1 MENIINLTDIR
12 KIIKDGSNNLE
23 ILYNLS
29 LTVKRGDMVSIIGTS
44 GSGKT
49 TLLNIIAMLDSNYQ
63 GSYIFDGEE
72 LSSKSEKELFDLRC
86 KNIGYIFQDFKLI
99 EDFDVV
105 KNVEMPL
112 GFLGHKR
119 NDRLRLSKEAIK
131 KVGLETKEKTKV
143 YKLSG
148 GERQRVAIAR
158 ALSFNPKIILAD
170 EPTGSLDKN
179 TSLKI
184 IDLLKELNKE
194 YKVTIL
200 LVSHDLNIAKKA
212 TRILKLEGGRLY
224 EET

>member
-1 MENIINLTDIR
+1 METIINLTDIR
-12 KIIKDGSNNLE
+12 KNIKDGSNNLE

-72 LSSKSEKELFDLRC
+72 LSSKSEKELFNLRC

-99 EDFDVV
+99 EEFDVI

-119 NDRLRLSKEAIK
+119 KDRLRLSKEAIK

>member
-99 EDFDVV
+99 EEFDVV

-112 GFLGHKR
+112 GFLGYKR
-119 NDRLRLSKEAIK
+119 KDRLRLSKEAIK

-158 ALSFNPKIILAD
+158 ALSLNPKIILAD

>member
-1 MENIINLTDIR
+1 METIINLTDIR
-12 KIIKDGSNNLE
+12 KNIKDGSNNLE

-99 EDFDVV
+99 EEFDVV

-112 GFLGHKR
+112 GFLGYKR
-119 NDRLRLSKEAIK
+119 KDRLRLSKEAIK

-158 ALSFNPKIILAD
+158 ALSLNPKIILAD

>member
-1 MENIINLTDIR
+1 METIINLTDIK

-72 LSSKSEKELFDLRC
+72 LSSKSEKELFNLRC

-99 EDFDVV
+99 EEFDVI

-119 NDRLRLSKEAIK
+119 KDRLRLSKEAIK

>member
-99 EDFDVV
+99 EEFDVI

-112 GFLGHKR
+112 GFLGYKR
-119 NDRLRLSKEAIK
+119 KDRLRLSKEAIK

-194 YKVTIL
+194 YKVTISPA
-200 LVSHDLNIAKKA
+200 SHDLNIAKKA

>member
-99 EDFDVV
+99 EEFDVV

-112 GFLGHKR
+112 GFLGYKR

-143 YKLSG
+143 YKLS
-148 GERQRVAIAR
+148 R
-158 ALSFNPKIILAD
+158 
-170 EPTGSLDKN
+170 T
-179 TSLKI
+179 
-184 IDLLKELNKE
+184 
-194 YKVTIL
+194 
-200 LVSHDLNIAKKA
+200 
-212 TRILKLEGGRLY
+212 
-224 EET
+224 

>member
-23 ILYNLS
+23 ILKNLS
-29 LTVKRGDMVSIIGTS
+29 LTVNMGDMVSIIGTS

-72 LSSKSEKELFDLRC
+72 LSSRSEKELFDLRC

-99 EDFDVV
+99 EEFDVV

-119 NDRLRLSKEAIK
+119 KDRLRLSKEAIK

-194 YKVTIL
+194 YNATIL

>member
-99 EDFDVV
+99 EEFDVV

-112 GFLGHKR
+112 GFLGYKR
-119 NDRLRLSKEAIK
+119 KDRLRLSKEAIK

-200 LVSHDLNIAKKA
+200 LVSHDLNIAKKSN
-212 TRILKLEGGRLY
+212 
-224 EET
+224 

>member
-99 EDFDVV
+99 EEFDVI

-112 GFLGHKR
+112 GFLGYKR
-119 NDRLRLSKEAIK
+119 KDRLRLSKEAIK

-179 TSLKI
+179 TSLKV

-200 LVSHDLNIAKKA
+200 LVSHDLNIAEKA

-224 EET
+224 EKT

>member
-99 EDFDVV
+99 EEFDVI

-112 GFLGHKR
+112 GFLGYKR
-119 NDRLRLSKEAIK
+119 KDRLRLSKEAIK

>member
-1 MENIINLTDIR
+1 MENIINLTHIR

-23 ILYNLS
+23 ILKNLS
-29 LTVKRGDMVSIIGTS
+29 LTVNRGDMVSIIGSS

-49 TLLNIIAMLDSNYQ
+49 TLLNIIAMLDSKYE

-72 LSSKSEKELFDLRC
+72 LSSKSEKDLFNLRC

-99 EDFDVV
+99 EEFDVV
-105 KNVEMPL
+105 KNVEIPL
-112 GFLGHKR
+112 GFLGYKK

-131 KVGLETKEKTKV
+131 KVGLETKYKTKV

-184 IDLLKELNKE
+184 IDLLQELNKK
-194 YKVTIL
+194 YNVTIL

-212 TRILKLEGGRLY
+212 TRILKLEGGHLN
-224 EET
+224 EEK

>member
-72 LSSKSEKELFDLRC
+72 LSSKSEKELFGLRC

-99 EDFDVV
+99 EEFDVV

-112 GFLGHKR
+112 GFLGYKR
-119 NDRLRLSKEAIK
+119 KDRLRLSKEAIK

>member
-72 LSSKSEKELFDLRC
+72 LSSKSEKELFGLRC

-112 GFLGHKR
+112 GFLGYKR

>member
-1 MENIINLTDIR
+1 METIINITDIR

-72 LSSKSEKELFDLRC
+72 LSSKSEKELFDTRC

-99 EDFDVV
+99 EEFDVV

-112 GFLGHKR
+112 GFLGYKR
-119 NDRLRLSKEAIK
+119 KDRLRLSKEAIK

-224 EET
+224 EKT

>member
-99 EDFDVV
+99 EELDVV

-112 GFLGHKR
+112 GFLGYKR
-119 NDRLRLSKEAIK
+119 KDRLRLSKEAIK

-224 EET
+224 EEA

>member
-72 LSSKSEKELFDLRC
+72 LSSKSEKELFGLRC

-99 EDFDVV
+99 EEFDVV

-112 GFLGHKR
+112 GFLGYKR

>member
-1 MENIINLTDIR
+1 MENIINLIDIR

-23 ILYNLS
+23 ILCNLS

-99 EDFDVV
+99 EEFDVV

-112 GFLGHKR
+112 GFLGYKR
-119 NDRLRLSKEAIK
+119 KDRLRLSKEAIK

>member
-99 EDFDVV
+99 EEFDVV

-112 GFLGHKR
+112 GFLAYKR
-119 NDRLRLSKEAIK
+119 KDRLRLSKEAIK

>member
-72 LSSKSEKELFDLRC
+72 LSSKSEKELFNLRC

-99 EDFDVV
+99 EEFDVI

-119 NDRLRLSKEAIK
+119 KDRLRLSKEAIK

>member
-99 EDFDVV
+99 EEFDVV

-112 GFLGHKR
+112 GFLGYKR
-119 NDRLRLSKEAIK
+119 SDRLRLSKAIK